1 MALPDHIARCVIDQ
15 YDKLPKRGKPTSKGA
30 GLSKKEEWTVLAG
43 FVIEDA
49 VSNNKDNLT
58 CVALGT
64 GLKCQNRKQLSKFG
78 DTVRDSHA
86 EVIARR
92 SFVAYLIEQ
101 ILMLQK
107 EPTSVSILKQ
117 GKCGRYQL
125 CDGIRVH
132 LYTSLCP
139 CGDATIDSDYN
150 QDINVE
156 PCAKRPRRSFEN
168 INNIRGPRIP
178 DSPGSLQLKPGR
190 TDSTPTLSM
199 SCSDKIARWNVLGMQ
214 GGLVASFIEPIYL
227 SSIVVGDLF
236 NYNSID
242 RALNQRIV
250 NAFVDSNNHLA
261 TGYRINKCTVTYT
274 AVKFERSQTV
284 LAKQG
289 AETITADASLYWYL
303 GVTTAVA
310 LVNGIRQGSKPTKN
324 KCLSEKV
331 RPDICKLALF
341 EKVSKISKL
350 MSAEFPVNFTYRQA
364 KMRAV
369 EYNQIKIELLS
380 STQFKDWVCCPIEL
394 ELFNCNGH
402 IVTDND

>member
-15 YDKLPKRGKPTSKGA
+15 YHKLPKRGKPTSKGA

-43 FVIEDA
+43 FVIEDTRD
-49 VSNNKDNLT
+49 NNKANLR

-92 SFVAYLIEQ
+92 SFIAYLIEQ
-101 ILMLQK
+101 LLILQK
-107 EPTSVSILKQ
+107 DTKSASILRQ
-117 GKCGRYQL
+117 GNCGRYQL
-125 CDGIRVH
+125 CDEIKVH

-150 QDINVE
+150 QNINEE
-156 PCAKRPRRSFEN
+156 PCAKRRRRSSEN
-168 INNIRGPRIP
+168 IKNIRGPRIP
-178 DSPGSLQLKPGR
+178 DSPGSLRLKPGR
-190 TDSTPTLSM
+190 TDSTLTLSM
-199 SCSDKIARWNVLGMQ
+199 SCSDKIARWNVLGVQ
-214 GGLVASFIEPIYL
+214 GGLLASFIMPIYI
-227 SSIVVGDLF
+227 SSIVVGDIF

-250 NAFVDSNNHLA
+250 NAFVDSNENFA

-274 AVKFERSQTV
+274 TVNFERSQTALV
-284 LAKQG
+284 KQG
-289 AETITADASLYWYL
+289 AEIITADASLYWYL
-303 GVTTAVA
+303 GVTTAAA
-310 LVNGIRQGSKPTKN
+310 LVNGIKQGSKPAKN
-324 KCLSEKV
+324 KCLSEKL

-341 EKVSKISKL
+341 EKVSILAKL
-350 MSAEFPVNFTYRQA
+350 MSAEFPVYLTYRQA

-369 EYNQIKIELLS
+369 EYSQIKTQLLS

-394 ELFNCNGH
+394 EMFNCTGD
-402 IVTDND
+402 IVTNND